1 MDYRLNI
8 NQPVQPLK
16 RSDNNSKQAVEKKD
30 NNKAFK
36 DVFTEELKQ
45 NNTIKQKQRL
55 SFSKHAKRRV
65 ESRSIPFT
73 EVEME
78 KLQSGTEKARAKG
91 ARDSLIMVNNTAY
104 IVSVENNK
112 VITAVD
118 ENSMNENVFTNI
130 DSAVFMK

>member
-1 MDYRLNI
+1 MDNRINI
-8 NQPVQPLK
+8 NQPIRPLK
-16 RSDNNSKQAVEKKD
+16 KNNNDNRNSNVNKNGKNKPFKEVFNEAVQKKH
-30 NNKAFK
+30 
-36 DVFTEELKQ
+36 E
-45 NNTIKQKQRL
+45 L
-55 SFSKHAKRRV
+55 SFSKHAKKRV
-65 ESRSIPFT
+65 NSRSIPFT
-73 EVEME
+73 EVEMQ

-118 ENSMNENVFTNI
+118 EESMNENVFTNI

>member
-16 RSDNNSKQAVEKKD
+16 RSDNNNNNKAVEKND
-30 NNKAFK
+30 NKAFK
-36 DVFTEELKQ
+36 DVFNEQLR
-45 NNTIKQKQRL
+45 QREKL

-73 EVEME
+73 QVEME

-118 ENSMNENVFTNI
+118 EESMSDNVFTNI

>member
-16 RSDNNSKQAVEKKD
+16 NNNNNNKTKKAVEKND
-30 NNKAFK
+30 YKAFK
-36 DVFTEELKQ
+36 DVFNEQLR
-45 NNTIKQKQRL
+45 QKEKL

-65 ESRSIPFT
+65 ESRSIPFSQ
-73 EVEME
+73 VEME

-91 ARDSLIMVNNTAY
+91 SRDSLIMVNNTAY

-118 ENSMNENVFTNI
+118 EESMSNNVFTNI

>member
-16 RSDNNSKQAVEKKD
+16 RNDNNTKKAVEKNDNKSFKD
-30 NNKAFK
+30 IFNEQLEKNNK
-36 DVFTEELKQ
+36 LKGKEQ
-45 NNTIKQKQRL
+45 L
-55 SFSKHAKRRV
+55 SFSKHARRRV
-65 ESRSIPFT
+65 ESRSIPFSRL
-73 EVEME
+73 EME

-91 ARDSLIMVNNTAY
+91 SRDSLIMVNNTAY

-118 ENSMNENVFTNI
+118 EDSMSDNVFTNI